1 MVSNARSLGR
11 AFDEVAKNYGE
22 KHDLTPNS
30 KESILP
36 SSKRLEVG
44 KLILL
49 CHLIYVSCM

>member
-1 MVSNARSLGR
+1 MSNARSLGR
-11 AFDEVAKNYGE
+11 EFDEVAKNYGE
-22 KHDLTPNS
+22 KHDLMPNS